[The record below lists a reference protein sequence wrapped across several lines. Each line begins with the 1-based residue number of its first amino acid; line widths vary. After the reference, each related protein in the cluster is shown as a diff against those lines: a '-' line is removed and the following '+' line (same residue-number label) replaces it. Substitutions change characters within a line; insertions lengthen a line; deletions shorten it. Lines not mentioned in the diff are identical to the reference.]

1 MLRIAMPKG
10 RLLKQCRAL
19 FDKIGFDLSAMDREK
34 RKLMFSFPEYGFE
47 VMVVK
52 PMDVPVYVEYGVA
65 DLGVAGKD
73 VILEEKSDVYEP
85 LDLGFGHCRMVVA
98 QPKGIELPRYG
109 LGLKVA
115 TKYPRIAEYH
125 YSKKGIPVEIIQ
137 LYGSVELAPLVGLAH
152 QIVDIVETGTTLREN
167 NLEEVE
173 TIFEITARLI
183 VNRSSMRLKYKRISE
198 LISAIEK
205 GLPV

>member
-73 VILEEKSDVYEP
+73 VILEERSDVYEP
-85 LDLGFGHCRMVVA
+85 LDLGFGYCRMVVA
-98 QPKGIELPRYG
+98 QPKGIELPKYG

-205 GLPV
+205 GLPL